1 MPRVPIFATSL
12 QMEAPP
18 PDLVALA
25 RGFFR
30 IGLTGFGGVGPVA
43 RHVIVVERG
52 WLDDLAYARLLG
64 FCQALPGANTVNLA
78 VVLGDRHHGL
88 RGAVVCVL
96 ALMVAPLL
104 VLVALLYLYASVGH
118 ASWVDV
124 ALTGAA
130 ASAAGLIFGTA
141 SKLLQRSSPRPLQF
155 AIAATAFVLVAVL
168 GLSIPATLAILAPP
182 AVALMMRR
190 RDRRA

>member
-1 MPRVPIFATSL
+1 MNVS
-12 QMEAPP
+12 PP
-18 PDLVALA
+18 TLGALA

-43 RHVIVVERG
+43 RHVIVVKRN
-52 WLDDLAYARLLG
+52 WLDDVAYARLLG

-78 VVLGDRHHGL
+78 VILGDRHHGL
-88 RGAVVCVL
+88 RGAVICLL

-104 VLVALLYLYASVGH
+104 LLVALLGLYTSYGH
-118 ASWVDV
+118 IAWVDV

-141 SKLLQRSSPRPLQF
+141 AKLLQRSRPQLLQL
-155 AIAATAFVLVAVL
+155 AIAATAFGLVAGL
-168 GLSIPATLAILAPP
+168 GLSIPLALAVTAPP
-182 AVALMMRR
+182 SIVLMMRKR
-190 RDRRA
+190 NARG